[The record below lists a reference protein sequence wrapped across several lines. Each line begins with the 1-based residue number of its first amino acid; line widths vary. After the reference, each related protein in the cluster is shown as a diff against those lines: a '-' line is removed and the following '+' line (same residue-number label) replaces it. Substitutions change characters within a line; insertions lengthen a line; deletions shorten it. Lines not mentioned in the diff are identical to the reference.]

1 VKKWTTFLFIYVS
14 FPLFNVYPQQPGWEV
29 ISLGTSTNFNSIHFI
44 QPFDLYICGNALF
57 NVSSTDSGAT
67 WQVDW
72 EPTPVP
78 FNDIFVIDQNTIVT
92 VGNSGS
98 ILRTTDGGL
107 NWAIITSGV
116 TDDLLSVSFFDS
128 FGICGAR
135 SQTLLY
141 SSNSGVDWNIA
152 QSGWVGGGFWG
163 AIMLSPEIGFV
174 AGENSIWQ
182 PLLGMTADFGQ
193 NWNFSAFYLNN
204 NEGRATGINFT
215 DMFIGFASARVWDG
229 RGAISKTTNT
239 GSDWVTTF
247 FNNPLWDIDFPIS
260 ATGLIGY
267 AVGDSGAIY
276 KTYDAGLN
284 WLPQQSETSV
294 RLNGVHFLD
303 LDYGFAVGENGTL
316 LRTTTGGEPVTG
328 MANNSE
334 LPVDFKLEQN
344 YPNPFNPMT
353 KIKFTIPSVTLRQAQ
368 SDILVTLK
376 VYDVLGN
383 EVATLVNEELPS
395 GEYEVEFNISNL
407 SGGISVKGGSLPAG
421 RHGASGVYFYQLK
434 TEGYLETKKML
445 LIK

>member
-1 VKKWTTFLFIYVS
+1 MKKWVVTLAVCCLILVIDIF
-14 FPLFNVYPQQPGWEV
+14 PQQPGWEI
-29 ISLGTSTNFNSIHFI
+29 ISTGTTTNLNSIHFI

-57 NVSSTDSGAT
+57 HVSSNDSGAT

-107 NWAIITSGV
+107 SWTKVTSGV

-163 AIMLSPEIGFV
+163 AVMLSPEIGFV
-174 AGENSIWQ
+174 AGENSIFQ
-182 PLLGMTADFGQ
+182 PLLGMTTDSGQ

-204 NEGRATGINFT
+204 NEGRATGIDFT
-215 DMFIGFASARVWDG
+215 DLFIGYVSARVWDG

-284 WLPQQSETSV
+284 WEAQQSGTIA

-303 LDYGFAVGENGTL
+303 LDYGFTVGENGIL
-316 LRTTTGGEPVTG
+316 LRTTTGGEPVTRI
-328 MANNSE
+328 NECTSI
-334 LPVDFKLEQN
+334 VYSFKLEQN
-344 YPNPFNPMT
+344 YPNPFNPTT
-353 KIKFTIPSVTLRQAQ
+353 KIGFRIAERGFVKLKLY
-368 SDILVTLK
+368 DILGNKITTLI
-376 VYDVLGN
+376 
-383 EVATLVNEELPS
+383 NEELPA
-395 GEYEVEFNISNL
+395 GEFEVEFDASM
-407 SGGISVKGGSLPAG
+407 LP
-421 RHGASGVYFYQLK
+421 SGVYYYQLRAIPAFWQAA
-434 TEGYLETKKML
+434 TFVETRKMML
-445 LIK
+445 LK